1 MPNLQEVAVIAGIA
15 EVGRD
20 AVAPA
25 LAAKLAAE
33 LPAIFGLS
41 GAKVADVLA
50 VAPGEALPLSRL
62 TQGFQHNLERFG
74 LAKTATPTD
83 LYEAAEQQ
91 GFRSQFLNGAAG
103 GHYASTREIS
113 LGDGHVLQQSIA
125 GGRSLAFRET
135 AFLNS
140 DRSHQVSFLSGNFLR
155 EYRETWDV
163 ITPSFR
169 RQFRIPQG

>member
-113 LGDGHVLQQSIA
+113 LGDGHVLQQSGVGARIETVAAMGLLAAGSGA
-125 GGRSLAFRET
+125 GGA
-135 AFLNS
+135 AG
-140 DRSHQVSFLSGNFLR
+140 SGNFLR